1 MPQEATAE
9 NTNEIDGGA
18 GVAEAADEIVGG
30 AVDEIVGDTE
40 DAKSDRAL
48 IAVVKAAS
56 EGEDWAWTELMRRYS
71 GMIRVICHSCRL
83 GPADTAEISQITWL
97 KLFENID
104 RIREP
109 ARVGSWLATTA
120 RRECLRVLRTT
131 NRWAWDS
138 PEGLAEVPDS
148 RFGLPDTHT
157 LDAERDRAL
166 RLAYSRLP
174 PRCQRLLG
182 LLLSDDAMSYKA
194 LSELL
199 GMRIGSIGPTRG
211 RCLEHL
217 ERLMAELGV
226 TSS

>member
-1 MPQEATAE
+1 MPQRTTAE
-9 NTNEIDGGA
+9 SCNEVDDDA
-18 GVAEAADEIVGG
+18 GVGRAADEATDV
-30 AVDEIVGDTE
+30 AVDGDVAGNV
-40 DAKSDRAL
+40 DGDQAL

-83 GPADTAEISQITWL
+83 GAADTAEISQVTWL
-97 KLFENID
+97 RLFENIE

-120 RRECLRVLRTT
+120 RRECLRVLRVS

-138 PEGLAEVPDS
+138 SDGMADVPDS
-148 RFGLPDTHT
+148 RFRLPDVHT

-182 LLLSDDAMSYKA
+182 LLLSDEAMSYKA

>member
-1 MPQEATAE
+1 M
-9 NTNEIDGGA
+9 NRKDGA
-18 GVAEAADEIVGG
+18 GTGQSR
-30 AVDEIVGDTE
+30 VDLDVDG
-40 DAKSDRAL
+40 AL
-48 IAVVKAAS
+48 ICVVKAAAD
-56 EGEDWAWTELMRRYS
+56 GEDWAWTELMRRYS
-71 GMIRVICHSCRL
+71 GMIRVICRSCRL
-83 GPADTAEISQITWL
+83 NNSDTAEVAQITWL
-97 KLFENID
+97 KLFENIH

-109 ARVGSWLATTA
+109 ARIGSWLSTTA
-120 RRECLRVLRTT
+120 RRECLRVVRTSS
-131 NRWAWDS
+131 REVWDS
-138 PEGLAEVPDS
+138 ADRMSEIPDS
-148 RFGLPDTHT
+148 RFRSPDTVT

-182 LLLSDDAMSYKA
+182 LLTSDEVMSYKA

-199 GMRIGSIGPTRG
+199 DMRIGSIGPTRG